1 MFVSSFRMFRYRNFI
16 LRRFGI
22 FLSFFMIRWIP
33 YAFLRIVLF
42 FIAGITLGIYFPGI
56 LDPMYGGLL
65 FLVLI
70 LCYGVI
76 VLYYWKKRFLSTN
89 LKLLGGIIGLAAVF
103 VSGFLQV
110 LRKTDILRQDHIS
123 HIESPIEFYK
133 TTIAGN
139 PVEKTNSWKVQ
150 AIVESVRTQGGWIN
164 CKANILLY
172 FSKEDF
178 SSFKYGDVLLVKG
191 APRQVPGPANP
202 EEFDYKRFLSFKNI
216 YHQQFVKKGDARC
229 IGFDPPSWLEHYA
242 LLSRRW
248 ADEALK
254 ENISGQRE
262 KGLASALVLGVTDGL
277 DNELLAAY
285 KATGT
290 MHVLAVSG
298 LHVGIV
304 YGLVVF
310 LLRPLNKKKLGRW
323 IVAGLSIII
332 LWAYAFVTGLSPSV
346 LRAVTMFSFVA
357 LAIPAGRRTNIYN
370 TLAASAFFIL
380 WYDPFL
386 IMSVGFQL
394 SYIAVLGIVYMQPAL
409 YNLWEPTNRIWDEV
423 WKITCVSIAAQ
434 LATLPLGLL
443 YFHQFPNYFLL
454 SNLFVIP
461 GSFVV
466 LIVGILILVVNAI
479 SPIASFLGILL
490 EWTIKALNVIVF
502 TIEDFPFS
510 MIENVYITTFQCWLL
525 IFILVAILTLLH
537 TRKFRTVILISCLG
551 VVFSLTEWYHF
562 QQNVNVQK
570 FMVYNVVGHSA
581 IDLIDHG
588 NAYFIADT
596 ALQNNVDRIS
606 FHITPHRIKAGLRRT
621 TPPGAGVHQ
630 QLSGCALMV
639 WKGKSFLQIYDQK
652 FVVPD
657 GLSVDFLIVSDN
669 AVNNFQELQSR
680 IHIGQLILDSSNS
693 TYFVTHFL
701 DESRILNTNIYSVLH
716 EGAYELHI

>member
-1 MFVSSFRMFRYRNFI
+1 
-16 LRRFGI
+16 
-22 FLSFFMIRWIP
+22 MIRWIP

-42 FIAGITLGIYFPGI
+42 FIAGITLGIYFPDI
-56 LDPMYGGLL
+56 LDPQYGGLL
-65 FLVLI
+65 FLVLVLSYGDNRVALLEKAI
-70 LCYGVI
+70 LIHQSKITRRHYRVGCCI
-76 VLYYWKKRFLSTN
+76 LYQDFCRCCARPIIEGRIILVTSNHPLNFTRLSLLAIPSRRRTPGRFRLLLSPYE
-89 LKLLGGIIGLAAVF
+89 
-103 VSGFLQV
+103 
-110 LRKTDILRQDHIS
+110 RKG
-123 HIESPIEFYK
+123 E
-133 TTIAGN
+133 
-139 PVEKTNSWKVQ
+139 
-150 AIVESVRTQGGWIN
+150 WIN
-164 CKANILLY
+164 CRANILLY

-178 SSFKYGDVLLVKG
+178 PSFKYGDVLLVKG

-216 YHQQFVKKGDARC
+216 YHQQFVKRGDAMR

-254 ENISGQRE
+254 KNISGQRE

-277 DNELLAAY
+277 DNELLTAY

-304 YGLVVF
+304 YGLVLF

-409 YNLWEPTNRIWDEV
+409 YNLWEPTNRLWDEV

-466 LIVGILILVVNAI
+466 LILGLLILVVNVI
-479 SPIASFLGILL
+479 SPIASFLGMLL
-490 EWTIKALNVIVF
+490 EWTIKALNFIVF

-510 MIENVYITTFQCWLL
+510 LIENVYITTFQCWVL
-525 IFILVAILTLLH
+525 ISILVAILTLLH

-551 VVFSLTEWYHF
+551 VVFSLTQWYHF
-562 QQNVNVQK
+562 QQNVSVQK
-570 FMVYNVVGHSA
+570 FMVYNVAGHSA

-606 FHITPHRIKAGLRRT
+606 FHITPHRIKAGVRRAI
-621 TPPGAGVHQ
+621 PPGGGFQQ

-639 WKGKSFLQIYDQK
+639 WKGKSFLQIYDRK
-652 FVVPD
+652 FAVPD
-657 GLSVDFLIVSDN
+657 GLKRRFFDC
-669 AVNNFQELQSR
+669 QQ
-680 IHIGQLILDSSNS
+680 
-693 TYFVTHFL
+693 
-701 DESRILNTNIYSVLH
+701 
-716 EGAYELHI
+716 

>member
-1 MFVSSFRMFRYRNFI
+1 LFLLAVRFVIENFI
-16 LRRFGI
+16 LRGIRI

-42 FIAGITLGIYFPGI
+42 FIAGITLGIYFPDI
-56 LDPMYGGLL
+56 LDPQAGSLL
-65 FLVLI
+65 FLAMVLS
-70 LCYGVI
+70 YAVI
-76 VLYYWKKRFLSTN
+76 VLLYWKKRFLSTN
-89 LKLLGGIIGLAAVF
+89 LKLLGGIVGLAAVF

-110 LRKTDILRQDHIS
+110 LHKTGIRRNDHIS

-133 TTIAGN
+133 TIIAGN
-139 PVEKTNSWKVQ
+139 PVEKANSWKVQ
-150 AIVESVRTQGGWIN
+150 AIVSSVRTQGKWID

-172 FSKEDF
+172 FSKDHF
-178 SSFKYGDVLLVKG
+178 PSFNYGDVLLVKG
-191 APRQVPGPANP
+191 APRRVPGPANP
-202 EEFDYKRFLSFKNI
+202 EEFDYRRFLSFKNI
-216 YHQQFVKKGDARC
+216 YHQQFVKTGDAVR
-229 IGFDPPSWLEHYA
+229 IGYNPPSWLEHFA
-242 LLSRRW
+242 LLSRTW

-254 ENISGQRE
+254 KKISGQRE

-277 DNELLAAY
+277 DDELLTAY

-290 MHVLAVSG
+290 MHVLSVSG

-304 YGLVVF
+304 YGLVLF
-310 LLRPLNKKKLGRW
+310 LLRPLNKKKFGRW
-323 IVAGLSIII
+323 IVAALSIII

-409 YNLWEPTNRIWDEV
+409 YNLWDPTNRLWDEV

-466 LIVGILILVVNAI
+466 LILGILILVMNVI
-479 SPIASFLGILL
+479 SPIASFLGMLL

-502 TIEDFPFS
+502 AIEDFPFS
-510 MIENVYITTFQCWLL
+510 LIENVYITPLQCWLL
-525 IFILVAILTLLH
+525 FSVLVGILTLLH
-537 TRKFRTVILISCLG
+537 IREFRTVILISCLG
-551 VVFSLTEWYHF
+551 VAFSLTQWYHF

-570 FMVYNVVGHSA
+570 FMVYNVAGHSA
-581 IDLIDHG
+581 IDLIDRG

-596 ALQNNVDRIS
+596 SLQKNVDRIS
-606 FHITPHRIKAGLRRT
+606 FHITPHRIKAGVRRT
-621 TPPGAGVHQ
+621 LPPAGFQQ
-630 QLSGCALMV
+630 QLPGCALMV

-652 FVVPD
+652 FAVPE
-657 GLSVDFLIVSDN
+657 GLSVDFLIVSNN
-669 AVNNFQELQSR
+669 AVNNFRELESR
-680 IHIGQLILDSSNS
+680 IHIGFLILDSSNS
-693 TYFVTHFL
+693 SYFATHFL
-701 DESRILNTNIYSVLH
+701 DETKTLMTNIYSVLH
-716 EGAYELHI
+716 KGAFELHI